1 MSYFGRAALTWS
13 ATSESV
19 SQRVHLLNTPLR
31 ELRPGANQLTF
42 AADSL
47 DRTLRETFVVGAGV
61 QELTAQVRYDGS
73 QQSLLDLI
81 KAGARQATITYYPN
95 LTDADT
101 KYTLY
106 LISPLTPADLDLDAQ
121 RGYLG
126 EQAVT
131 LRFRNTSATALF
143 SPLAKGSDVLF
154 NYRAGDNVSAATF
167 TRVTSTT
174 APATYPSVGY
184 GTLSTAKTGQLRNGW
199 FSSKSSAGPR
209 SLIATLLEDQRT
221 NVMRDNTN
229 YGTTN
234 WTLNGSLT
242 RSSGKAD
249 PKGGTKAWRI
259 TASTLAGSYLS
270 QQQTVPSSGQQ
281 AVSIFLGP
289 SSNPSS
295 GHVLAVTSSA
305 GKRLDLKVS
314 WSSGIPSVSAV
325 RGTVWGNPERW
336 NNGFYRIGGI
346 SASSAAF
353 ASGKKITLR
362 LYPTS
367 TAASASKGT
376 LAIYGAQVE

>member
-31 ELRPGANQLTF
+31 ELRPGANQVSF
-42 AADSL
+42 SADSL
-47 DRTLRETFVVGAGV
+47 DLSLRETFVVGGGAH
-61 QELTAQVRYDGS
+61 ELISEVRYDGS
-73 QQSLLDLI
+73 QQSLVDLI
-81 KAGARQATITYYPN
+81 RAGARGTVITYYPN

-106 LISPLTPADLDLDAQ
+106 LVSPDTPAELSLDAQ
-121 RGYLG
+121 RGVYG
-126 EQAVT
+126 EQQVT
-131 LRFRNTSATALF
+131 LRFRPSSPMTLI
-143 SPLAKGSDVLF
+143 SPLPKGTDVLF
-154 NYRAGDNVSAATF
+154 NYRAGDNISAATF
-167 TRVTSTT
+167 SRVTSTS
-174 APATYPSVGY
+174 APATYPGLGY
-184 GTLSTAKTGQLRNGW
+184 GTISTAKTGQLRNAW

-209 SLIATLLEDQRT
+209 SLMATLLEDQRT
-221 NVMRDNTN
+221 NVMKDNTN
-229 YGTTN
+229 YGTAN

-249 PKGGTKAWRI
+249 PKGGTAAWRI

-281 AVSIFLGP
+281 AVSVFLGP

-314 WSSGIPSVSAV
+314 WSSGIPTVTAV
-325 RGTVWGNPERW
+325 VGRNYMTPERW
-336 NNGFYRIGGI
+336 SNGFYRFGGI
-346 SASSAAF
+346 SASSAGF
-353 ASGKKITLR
+353 ASGKKVTLR
-362 LYPTS
+362 LYPGT
-367 TAASASKGT
+367 TAASAVKGT